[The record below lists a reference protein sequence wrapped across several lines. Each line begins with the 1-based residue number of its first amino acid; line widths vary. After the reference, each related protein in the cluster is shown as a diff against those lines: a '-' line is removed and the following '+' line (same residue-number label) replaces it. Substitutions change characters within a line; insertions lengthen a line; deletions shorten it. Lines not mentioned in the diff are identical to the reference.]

1 MQETVDEYMRIL
13 DPDGVLKSKR
23 MEHLYKKLY
32 RLSLLII
39 ETIAKEF
46 SDSDFRPAFFE
57 LKIDGK
63 DGRPEPLQL
72 TLENNARLVLRGYID
87 RVDIWRDGEDVF
99 VRILDYKTG
108 SKQFNLSELSY
119 GINIQMLLYLMS
131 ICANP
136 GAHFREVSGLD
147 SDSHPI
153 PAGIVYLSSAM
164 SKSQLSGFDVS
175 DEEILEV
182 AESKINRSGLIL
194 NDERLIHAIS
204 HSHSKDILLGVTEKN
219 GVFSGK
225 ALVDIGQLGG
235 IFDDLKQTLV
245 NIGNNIYS
253 GIADCSPM
261 NELGQD
267 PCHYCTAK
275 QICRKNIFETRRF

>member
-1 MQETVDEYMRIL
+1 M
-13 DPDGVLKSKR
+13 
-23 MEHLYKKLY
+23 
-32 RLSLLII
+32 
-39 ETIAKEF
+39 
-46 SDSDFRPAFFE
+46 
-57 LKIDGK
+57 
-63 DGRPEPLQL
+63 
-72 TLENNARLVLRGYID
+72 
-87 RVDIWRDGEDVF
+87 DIWKDGEDVF

-108 SKQFNLSELSY
+108 SKQFNLSDASY

-136 GAHFREVSGLD
+136 GAHFREVAGLD
-147 SDSHPI
+147 NDSYPI
-153 PAGIVYLSSAM
+153 PAGIVYLSSAI
-164 SKSQLSGFDVS
+164 SKTQVSGFDVS

-194 NDERLIHAIS
+194 NDEKLINAIS
-204 HSHSKDILLGVTEKN
+204 RSHSPDILLGVTHN
-219 GVFSGK
+219 GATFSGK
-225 ALVDIGQLGG
+225 ALVDIAQLGC
-235 IFDDLKQTLV
+235 IFDELKETLI
-245 NIGNNIYS
+245 NIGNNIYA